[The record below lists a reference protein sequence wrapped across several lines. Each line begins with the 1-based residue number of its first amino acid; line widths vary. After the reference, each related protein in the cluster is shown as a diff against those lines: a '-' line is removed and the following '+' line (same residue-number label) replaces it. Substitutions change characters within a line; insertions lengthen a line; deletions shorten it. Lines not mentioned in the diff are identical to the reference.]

1 MNKFKTT
8 FLQTYISKVRAKSF
22 IISTLIVVLLIF
34 LAANVDRIINLFD
47 SSEEIATIEVEGDE
61 AAVTQVQGMF
71 EATETDMDIVPHEG
85 GEAAGDTAVLK
96 MENTDPMTFS
106 IAAENEIPAEQMS
119 EIDTVLGELQRTT
132 VIQELN
138 VTPEEAEQ
146 LGQTPE
152 VNYDIAAEETGD
164 AEEAEEGA
172 SAEETPDLNPLNS
185 VIFYVT
191 VIVMFFIIINYA
203 SQIGS
208 EIAMEKSS
216 RVIEMIVSSVHPV
229 THLMAKIA
237 AMITVSV
244 TQLLVFVIA
253 VVIAIQMFDFNN
265 LISEFGLE
273 SNELTI
279 RVVIYSLIYLLLG
292 LVLYLAISAMLGSF
306 ISRMEDLQQALM
318 PVTMLSLFG
327 FYIAI
332 FNTFSEENM
341 LVVITSYIPPF
352 TPFVM
357 PLRAMHE
364 TTGQFTLLIGV
375 LIMIVSIALVV
386 MLASRI
392 YRNSV
397 LSTDAGIMKNLK
409 RIRKE

>member
-34 LAANVDRIINLFD
+34 LAANVDRIISLFD
-47 SSEEIATIEVEGDE
+47 SSEEITTIEVDGGD
-61 AAVTQVQGMF
+61 AAVTQVETIF
-71 EATETDMDIVPHEG
+71 EAAETDMDVAPHEG
-85 GEAAGDTAVLK
+85 GEAAGDTAVLSI
-96 MENTDPMTFS
+96 ENTDPMTFN
-106 IAAENEIPAEQMS
+106 IAAENEIPEAQMTQI
-119 EIDTVLGELQRTT
+119 ETALGELQRMTN
-132 VIQELN
+132 IQELD

-152 VNYDIAAEETGD
+152 VNYDIAATAD
-164 AEEAEEGA
+164 EAEEEAAG
-172 SAEETPDLNPLNS
+172 EGETPELNPLNS
-185 VIFYVT
+185 IIFYVT
-191 VIVMFFIIINYA
+191 VIIMFFIIINYA

-229 THLMAKIA
+229 THLMAKIS
-237 AMITVSV
+237 AMISVSI

-273 SNELTI
+273 SNDLTL
-279 RVVIYSLIYLLLG
+279 RLAIYSLLYLILG
-292 LVLYLAISAMLGSF
+292 LVLYLAISALLGSF
-306 ISRMEDLQQALM
+306 VSRMEDLQQALM

-327 FYIAI
+327 FYIGI
-332 FNTFSEENM
+332 FNTFTGENM
-341 LVVITSYIPPF
+341 LVVVTSYIPPF

-357 PLRAMHE
+357 PMRAMHE
-364 TTGQFTLLIGV
+364 TTGQPVLLIGV
-375 LIMIVSIALVV
+375 LIMIVTIILVI
-386 MLASRI
+386 MLASSI

-397 LSTDAGIMKNLK
+397 LSTDTGIMKNLR

>member
-34 LAANVDRIINLFD
+34 LAANVDRIISLFD
-47 SSEEIATIEVEGDE
+47 SSEEIATIEVDGGE
-61 AAVTQVQGMF
+61 AAVTQVETLF
-71 EATETDMDIVPHEG
+71 EAAETDMDVVPHEG
-85 GEAAGDTAVLK
+85 GEAAGDTAVLSI
-96 MENTDPMTFS
+96 ENTDPMTFNIS
-106 IAAENEIPAEQMS
+106 AENEIPEAQMTQ
-119 EIDTVLGELQRTT
+119 IDTALGEYQRMTN
-132 VIQELN
+132 IQELDI
-138 VTPEEAEQ
+138 TPEEAEQ

-152 VNYDIAAEETGD
+152 VSYDIAATADEAGED
-164 AEEAEEGA
+164 AAGE
-172 SAEETPDLNPLNS
+172 SETPELNPLNS
-185 VIFYVT
+185 IIFYVT
-191 VIVMFFIIINYA
+191 VIIMFFIIINYA

-216 RVIEMIVSSVHPV
+216 RVIEMIVSSVHPI
-229 THLMAKIA
+229 THLMAKIS
-237 AMITVSV
+237 AMISVSI
-244 TQLLVFVIA
+244 TQLLVFIIA

-273 SNELTI
+273 SNDLTL
-279 RVVIYSLIYLLLG
+279 RLAIYSLLYLILG
-292 LVLYLAISAMLGSF
+292 LVLYLAISALLGSF
-306 ISRMEDLQQALM
+306 VSRMEDLQQALM

-327 FYIAI
+327 FYIGI
-332 FNTFSEENM
+332 FNTFSGENM

-364 TTGQFTLLIGV
+364 TTGQLVLLTGV
-375 LIMIVSIALVV
+375 LIMIVTIILVV
-386 MLASRI
+386 MLASSI

-397 LSTDAGIMKNLK
+397 LSTDTGIMKNLR